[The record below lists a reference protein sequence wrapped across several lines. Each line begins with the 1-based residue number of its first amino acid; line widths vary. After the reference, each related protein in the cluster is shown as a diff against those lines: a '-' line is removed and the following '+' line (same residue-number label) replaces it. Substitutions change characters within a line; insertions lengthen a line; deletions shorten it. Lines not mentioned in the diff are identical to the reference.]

1 MTIRAVAR
9 PLGSIPSGAIIWAL
23 HLALPIGALWL
34 LLAAPSLDVRWED
47 HFAHLWLI
55 AGAAGVSVV
64 LAATV
69 GEAARRHGD
78 ARLTLIAMAFG
89 AAAGFFAVHALVT
102 PAVLVRGPN
111 AAFLLSTPAGL
122 VLAGAFALAA
132 SAELSPERAAR
143 VARLRL
149 PIVAALLAG
158 GIGWTAIAFV
168 DGSPLAMPLGE
179 TDAVRWQQA
188 LAVLGLALFVPAV
201 GLQARAYRQRPSVV
215 LVSILTASVLLAEA
229 LVVIAFARSWHVSWW
244 LWHVL
249 LVAAFGYVAYSAHVA
264 YRREGGATALFTALS
279 LEETIDRIQEEHGAA
294 LEALVAAIDA
304 EGTDVHAAVRRV
316 ARRFALTD
324 GQTAVLERAATALAA
339 DRDLIRRLTA
349 LVAVARDGRVGLGE
363 RELLARAADHLSA
376 AFHGDALRLAVVA
389 DGVARWAAGTEGEGE
404 PVDDGWIRAAIERGD
419 SIEEPGPPTRFVV
432 PMLGREG
439 AVGAVEVVRLGRAFS
454 DRDRALLESLGS
466 ALAVLIENGR
476 LYRRV
481 DRLFRQFLPS
491 EVAAS
496 YLADPRRA
504 ALGGRVGE
512 VTVLFA
518 DLRGYTSYAEA
529 HSPGDV
535 VALLN
540 AYFGAAAPVILEEGG
555 TVVQFVGDA
564 LMAIWN
570 APVAQEDH
578 VLRACRAALRMQ
590 GAIEPLAAAT
600 PGHPRFRIGVNTG
613 SALVGTI
620 GIEQHRDFTAVGDA
634 VNVAARLQATAE
646 VGTVVI
652 GPATR
657 AALGPVA
664 RVRSLGMLDLKG
676 KSGPVEAWALTGL
689 SAGARRRRGE
699 RPPDPGGWPAS
710 G

>member
-1 MTIRAVAR
+1 MEAVGR
-9 PLGSIPSGAIIWAL
+9 PLRAIPSGAIIWAL
-23 HLALPIGALWL
+23 HLALPFAVLGL
-34 LLAAPSLDVRWED
+34 LLAFPTLDVRWED
-47 HFAHLWLI
+47 RLAHLWLV

-69 GEAARRHGD
+69 GDAARRHDD

-89 AAAGFFAVHALVT
+89 AAAGFFAVHAIVT
-102 PAVLVRGPN
+102 PAVLMRGPN
-111 AAFLLSTPAGL
+111 AAFLLSTPTGL
-122 VLAGAFALAA
+122 VLAGALALAA
-132 SAELSPERAAR
+132 SMDIPQERAAQ
-143 VARLRL
+143 VARLRG
-149 PIVAALLAG
+149 PIALGLVGAAV
-158 GIGWTAIAFV
+158 GWTVIAFV
-168 DGSPLAMPLGE
+168 DGSPLSAPFPE
-179 TDAVRWQQA
+179 ADAERWQRA
-188 LAVLGLALFVPAV
+188 LAAVGLALFLPAIV
-201 GLQARAYRQRPSVV
+201 LQVRAYRLRPSVV

-229 LVVIAFARSWHVSWW
+229 LVVVALSRSWHMSWW

-279 LEETIDRIQEEHGAA
+279 LEETLERVQEEHGTA
-294 LEALVAAIDA
+294 LEALVAAIDR
-304 EGTDVHAAVRRV
+304 EGSDVPASVRRV
-316 ARRFALTD
+316 ARRFSLTD
-324 GQTAVLERAATALAA
+324 GQGAVLERAAIALAA
-339 DRDLIRRLTA
+339 DRDLIGRLSA
-349 LVAVARDGRVGLGE
+349 LVAVGREGRVGLGE
-363 RELLARAADHLSA
+363 RELLARASEHLSG
-376 AFHGDALRLAVVA
+376 AFRGDALRLAVVV
-389 DGVARWAAGTEGEGE
+389 DGEARWAAGSEREGE

-419 SIEEPGPPTRFVV
+419 PIEEPGPPARFVV
-432 PMLGREG
+432 PMLGRDG
-439 AVGAVEVVRLGRAFS
+439 PLGAVEVVRLDASFS

-466 ALAVLIENGR
+466 ELAVLIENGR

-481 DRLFRQFLPS
+481 DHLFHQFLPS

-496 YLADPRRA
+496 FLADPRRA

-512 VTVLFA
+512 VSVLFA
-518 DLRGYTSYAEA
+518 DLRGYTTFAET
-529 HSPGDV
+529 HPPEEV

-570 APVAQEDH
+570 APVAQDDH
-578 VLRACRAALRMQ
+578 AVRACRAALRMQ
-590 GAIEPLAAAT
+590 AAVEPLAAST
-600 PGHPRFRIGVNTG
+600 PGRPRFRIGVNTG
-613 SALVGTI
+613 TALVGTS
-620 GIEQHRDFTAVGDA
+620 GSEQHRDFTAVGDA
-634 VNVAARLQATAE
+634 INLAARLQTAAE

-664 RVRSLGMLDLKG
+664 RVRSLGPLEVKG
-676 KSGPVEAWALTGL
+676 KAERVEAWVLTGL
-689 SAGARRRRGE
+689 SARARRRRGE

>member
-1 MTIRAVAR
+1 MTIRAIAR

-23 HLALPIGALWL
+23 HLALPIVALGVL
-34 LLAAPSLDVRWED
+34 LVAPSLDVRWED
-47 HFAHLWLI
+47 HLLHLWLI
-55 AGAAGVSVV
+55 AGASGVSVV

-78 ARLTLIAMAFG
+78 ARLTLVAMAFG

-102 PAVLVRGPN
+102 PAVLARGPN

-132 SAELSPERAAR
+132 AVDLPPERAAR
-143 VARLRL
+143 VARLRV
-149 PIVAALLAG
+149 PIAVALIAG
-158 GIGWTAIAFV
+158 AVAWTAIAFV
-168 DGSPLAMPLGE
+168 DGSPLATPLGAA
-179 TDAVRWQQA
+179 DAARWQQV
-188 LAVLGLALFVPAV
+188 LAMLGLALFVPAIA
-201 GLQARAYRQRPSVV
+201 LQARAYRQRPSVV

-279 LEETIDRIQEEHGAA
+279 LVETIERIQEEHGAA

-304 EGTDVHAAVRRV
+304 ERTDVHAAVRRV

-324 GQTAVLERAATALAA
+324 GQAAVLERAATALAA
-339 DRDLIRRLTA
+339 DRDLIRRLSA
-349 LVAVARDGRVGLGE
+349 LVAVAREGRVGLGE
-363 RELLARAADHLSA
+363 RELLARAVDHLSA
-376 AFHGDALRLAVVA
+376 AFRGDALRLAVVA
-389 DGVARWAAGTEGEGE
+389 DGVPRWAGDIEREGE
-404 PVDDGWIRAAIERGD
+404 PVDDGWIRAAIDRGD
-419 SIEEPGPPTRFVV
+419 PIEEPGPPARFVV
-432 PMLGREG
+432 PMHGRDG
-439 AVGAVEVVRLGRAFS
+439 AIGAVEVVRLGGAFS
-454 DRDRALLESLGS
+454 DRDRALLESLGT

-481 DRLFRQFLPS
+481 DQLFRQFLPPD
-491 EVAAS
+491 VAAS

-518 DLRGYTSYAEA
+518 DLRGYTSYAERR
-529 HSPGDV
+529 SPGDV

-570 APVAQEDH
+570 APVAQDDH
-578 VLRACRAALRMQ
+578 ALRACRAALRMQ
-590 GAIEPLAAAT
+590 SAIEPLAAAT
-600 PGHPRFRIGVNTG
+600 PGQPRFRIGVNTG

-620 GIEQHRDFTAVGDA
+620 GSEQHRDFTAVGDA
-634 VNVAARLQATAE
+634 VNVAARLQAAAE

-664 RVRSLGMLDLKG
+664 RLRPLGKLDLKG
-676 KSGPVEAWALTGL
+676 KAGPVEAWVLTGL

-699 RPPDPGGWPAS
+699 QPPDPGGWPAS